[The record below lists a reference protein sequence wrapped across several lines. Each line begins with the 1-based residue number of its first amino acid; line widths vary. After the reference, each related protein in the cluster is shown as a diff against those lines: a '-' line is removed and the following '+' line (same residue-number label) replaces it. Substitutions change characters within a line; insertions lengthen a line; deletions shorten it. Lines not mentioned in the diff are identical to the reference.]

1 MISIFTVSF
10 FPGMY
15 LAVCALVA
23 FGFVFSKVTFA
34 VRLVC
39 FAIGLLTLGALPRI
53 LSITFLGDYR
63 CPWIFHHILVGVP
76 FIALVV
82 SAIRWLDFRLVS
94 LSQAVDDMQIERTT
108 GKSLDGWLHY
118 FNAQEGSTWTPGT
131 IVARLRTFGVQNAD
145 AIQVAR
151 SVMIASGR
159 YDVER
164 TDTNDRLRVSSISAG
179 PRFGTLLEQQSS
191 LRQWMLGSV
200 CIAFWSMALR
210 WSSGTTPNILEL
222 SIVLGLAGGISIHA
236 ISLPMILLSMHKT
249 RWKSWLMWLLAVVSY
264 CYALRLTGWESFVKA
279 NSFQVIPFFIF
290 CAVMSSAPF
299 LALAMML
306 LRQKGFRF
314 AYLRRYK
321 PQLDSKGTHHFIDNP
336 TSQTTHHS
344 EFALRRQKRGG

>member
-1 MISIFTVSF
+1 MTKQPLTSISLVFRVSLASYYPMISIFIVSF

-23 FGFVFSKVTFA
+23 FGFVFSKATFV

-53 LSITFLGDYR
+53 LSITFLGYYR
-63 CPWIFHHILVGVP
+63 CPWFFHHILVGVP

-94 LSQAVDDMQIERTT
+94 LSEAVDDMQIERTT

-131 IVARLRTFGVQNAD
+131 IVARLHTFGVQDAD

-159 YDVER
+159 CDVER

-191 LRQWMLGSV
+191 LRQWMLGFV

-210 WSSGTTPNILEL
+210 WSSGTEPSMLEL
-222 SIVLGLAGGISIHA
+222 SIVLGLAGGLSIHA
-236 ISLPMILLSMHKT
+236 IALPLILLSIRKT
-249 RWKSWLMWLLAVVSY
+249 RWTAWLLWLLSIVSY
-264 CYALRLTGWESFVKA
+264 CYVLRLSGWESFVKA
-279 NSFQVIPFFIF
+279 NSNPVAPFLFF
-290 CAVMSSAPF
+290 CVVMSSAPF

-306 LRQKGFRF
+306 LHQKGYRF
-314 AYLRRYK
+314 AYLRR
-321 PQLDSKGTHHFIDNP
+321 
-336 TSQTTHHS
+336 TS
-344 EFALRRQKRGG
+344 

>member
-1 MISIFTVSF
+1 MISIFIVSF

-34 VRLVC
+34 ARLVC

-53 LSITFLGDYR
+53 LSIAFLGDYR

-108 GKSLDGWLHY
+108 GKSLDDWLHY
-118 FNAQEGSTWTPGT
+118 FNAQGGSTWTPGT
-131 IVARLRTFGVQNAD
+131 IVARLRTFGVQDVD

-151 SVMIASGR
+151 SVMIAAGR
-159 YDVER
+159 FEVEL
-164 TDTNDRLRVSSISAG
+164 TDTNDRLRVSSASAG
-179 PRFGTLLEQQSS
+179 PRLGSLLEQQSS
-191 LRQWMLGSV
+191 LRQWMLGFV

-210 WSSGTTPNILEL
+210 WSSGTEPSMLAL
-222 SIVLGLAGGISIHA
+222 SIVLGLAGGLSIHA
-236 ISLPMILLSMHKT
+236 IALPMILLSIRKT
-249 RWKSWLMWLLAVVSY
+249 RWTAWLLWLLSIVGY
-264 CYALRLTGWESFVKA
+264 CYVLRLSGWESFVKA
-279 NSFQVIPFFIF
+279 NSSPV
-290 CAVMSSAPF
+290 APF
-299 LALAMML
+299 LFFCVVMSTAPFIALAMFF

-314 AYLRRYK
+314 SQLSRDARRAN
-321 PQLDSKGTHHFIDNP
+321 G
-336 TSQTTHHS
+336 
-344 EFALRRQKRGG
+344 